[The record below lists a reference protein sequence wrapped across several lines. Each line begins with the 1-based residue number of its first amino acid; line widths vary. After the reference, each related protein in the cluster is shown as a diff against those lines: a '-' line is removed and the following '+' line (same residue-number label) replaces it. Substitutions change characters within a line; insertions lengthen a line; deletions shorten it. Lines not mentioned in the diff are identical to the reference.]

1 MPTAPP
7 SAHAAPHRRRSRRG
21 WFAGLGAVLVFLL
34 ITGSLLTW
42 EKFFRTAPQDMQP
55 GAAAFSPADMRFAYG
70 SLGGEQ
76 LGGIPYPIFMVLPRV
91 FPDLVQKYA
100 AQGYG
105 PEKRTW
111 GGYGAFGFA
120 WEQGQRL
127 PVGLSIRR
135 AGYER
140 VTGNC
145 ALCHTATWRL
155 SPNDDEHIVLGG
167 PAHTANLQ
175 ALARFLFACAHD
187 DRFTPER
194 LVPEIALHFPLDA
207 ADKVLLSTVIV
218 PETRAELL
226 LAGRELAFMNAKTPW
241 GPGRDDAFNLPK
253 FLLAQEP
260 WDASVSNTDFPAVWK
275 LADRDGG
282 LLHAGGEA
290 RDLYSVIATSALGTG
305 SIPNS
310 PAREDEAKWLAAYI
324 RAKAPP
330 AFPGAVDAGLAARG
344 RALFQAGCAQCH
356 APGGAR
362 TGQAIPLTEV
372 ATDPE
377 HVLAFTAH
385 DADRTNFAGAAL
397 GFRKAR
403 LQAPTGY
410 VAKPLVGVWLLGPYL
425 HNGAVPTIADLL
437 APPAQRP
444 QVFWRGYD
452 VLDAERLGFRATDPQ
467 AQASGFRFDTRLK
480 GNGSGGHLYG
490 TTLPDADKRA
500 LIEYLKTL

>member
-1 MPTAPP
+1 M
-7 SAHAAPHRRRSRRG
+7 
-21 WFAGLGAVLVFLL
+21 LVLLL
-34 ITGSLLTW
+34 IAGSLLTW

-76 LGGIPYPIFMVLPRV
+76 LAGIPYPIFMVLPRV

-111 GGYGAFGFA
+111 GGYGAFGLV
-120 WEQGQRL
+120 WEQGRRL

-155 SPNDDEHIVLGG
+155 TPADDEHIVLGG
-167 PAHTANLQ
+167 PAHTADLQ

-187 DRFTPER
+187 GRFTPER
-194 LVPEIALHFPLDA
+194 LLPEIALHFPLDA
-207 ADKVLLSTVIV
+207 ADKVLLASLII

-226 LAGRELAFMNAKTPW
+226 LADRELGFMNTKTPW

-260 WDASVSNTDFPAVWK
+260 WDDTVGNTDLPAVWK
-275 LADRDGG
+275 LANRDGG

-290 RDLYSVIATSALGTG
+290 RDLYSVIATSGLGTG

-310 PAREDEAKWLAAYI
+310 PARARTRRNGSRPTSAPRRRRPSPSPSTRASPPAARRCSKPAARSVTRQAEPAPARRFRWPRSAPI
-324 RAKAPP
+324 RSTCAPSPSMTRTAPISPAPP
-330 AFPGAVDAGLAARG
+330 WASAR
-344 RALFQAGCAQCH
+344 RGCW
-356 APGGAR
+356 R
-362 TGQAIPLTEV
+362 
-372 ATDPE
+372 
-377 HVLAFTAH
+377 
-385 DADRTNFAGAAL
+385 R
-397 GFRKAR
+397 
-403 LQAPTGY
+403 
-410 VAKPLVGVWLLGPYL
+410 
-425 HNGAVPTIADLL
+425 
-437 APPAQRP
+437 PAMWPSR
-444 QVFWRGYD
+444 WW
-452 VLDAERLGFRATDPQ
+452 E
-467 AQASGFRFDTRLK
+467 SGF
-480 GNGSGGHLYG
+480 
-490 TTLPDADKRA
+490 
-500 LIEYLKTL
+500 